1 MFVTAAHSQLPS
13 LMPSLIWGLVVG
25 LVIPALL
32 IFCNSAMKIHTI
44 VANGA
49 KKIHD
54 IVTKMRRDD
63 ATAHGARVLTA
74 LADDV
79 RRHAIEMALV
89 LREMREL
96 RQRVQHR
103 NAEQVPPADLR
114 DRRIDVDGYGPG
126 TVTGFKKG
134 CFFGI
139 GPSKH
144 TVQFDN
150 SHIVKLLLRRHKNGG
165 AQFVLC

>member
-1 MFVTAAHSQLPS
+1 
-13 LMPSLIWGLVVG
+13 MPSLIWGLVVG

-63 ATAHGARVLTA
+63 ATAHGARVLAA

-79 RRHAIEMALV
+79 RRHRRHAIEMALV

-96 RQRVQHR
+96 RELRQRVQHR
-103 NAEQVPPADLR
+103 NAEQVPP
-114 DRRIDVDGYGPG
+114 DGYGPG

-134 CFFGI
+134 CLFGI
-139 GPSKH
+139 GASKH
-144 TVQFDN
+144 TVDFDDG
-150 SHIVKLLLRRHKNGG
+150 HTEQLTLRRNDNGG
-165 AQFVLC
+165 VPFVLLPPPSQEL